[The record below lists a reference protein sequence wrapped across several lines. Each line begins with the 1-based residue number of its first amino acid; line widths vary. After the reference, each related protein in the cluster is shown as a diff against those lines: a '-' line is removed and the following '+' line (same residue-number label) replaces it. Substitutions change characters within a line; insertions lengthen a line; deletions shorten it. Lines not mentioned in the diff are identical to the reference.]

1 MTEKISKET
10 FMKYESARK
19 CGKYNMVFDAYKIID
34 EYGINERE
42 YWSIIE
48 NYEYLRNKFI

>member
-19 CGKYNMVFDAYKIID
+19 CGNYNMVFDAYKVID

-48 NYEYLRNKFI
+48 NYEYLRNKFV